1 MKSQSNI
8 SVALCTYNGEKYLRE
23 QLESILSQKIPVNEI
38 VVCDDCSTD
47 ETLSILNQYKE
58 KLPALFKIYKNEENL
73 GYVKNFEKAMSL
85 CSGEIIFLSDQDDIW
100 DAEKVQKITDFLFQ
114 NPQIGV
120 VAHNLS
126 VSAETE
132 TFWDLKKFRKI
143 EKNFS
148 PEKLL
153 YHVLLHGNVFP
164 GMSLAVRREVL
175 NQYLPLKK
183 INSIIIH
190 DYEIV
195 IRSLRDQNFGIV
207 DEVLG
212 FYRQH
217 HSQSIGYKSKSP
229 INTDPLT
236 EIHLLSQQFLRLK
249 KYVAEFNLAENMV
262 SDFQKEIN
270 VKYSLFLKQFPL
282 AKRIFIQLKNKY
294 YYKIIHF

>member
-38 VVCDDCSTD
+38 VVCDDCSSD
-47 ETLSILNQYKE
+47 ETISILNQYRE
-58 KLPALFKIYKNEENL
+58 KFPALFKIYQNEENL
-73 GYVKNFEKAMSL
+73 GYVKNFEKAMSI

-100 DAEKVQKITDFLFQ
+100 DAEKVQKITDFFTQ
-114 NPQIGV
+114 NSQIGV
-120 VAHNLS
+120 AAHNLNIP
-126 VSAETE
+126 AETE
-132 TFWDLKKFRKI
+132 TFWDLKKFGKI

-148 PEKLL
+148 AEKLL
-153 YHVLLHGNVFP
+153 YHILLHGNVFP

-195 IRSLRDQNFGIV
+195 IKSLRDQNFGIV

-212 FYRQH
+212 LYRQH
-217 HSQSIGYKSKSP
+217 HSQSIGYKPKSP

-236 EIHLLSQQFLRLK
+236 EIQLLSQQFLRLK

-270 VKYSLFLKQFPL
+270 IKYSLFLKQFPL